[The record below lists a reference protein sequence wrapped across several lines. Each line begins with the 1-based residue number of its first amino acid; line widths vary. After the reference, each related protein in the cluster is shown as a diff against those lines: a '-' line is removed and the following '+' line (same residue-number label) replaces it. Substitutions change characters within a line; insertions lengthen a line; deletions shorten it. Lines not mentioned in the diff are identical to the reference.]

1 VGRQCTEYGFSAR
14 RFWVLQPPGKI
25 APGLMPPRA
34 LLIDGLGTLVS
45 LAPPAPAL
53 RDELATRFGIAVSEV
68 QAGRALAA
76 EIGFYRAHMALGRDL
91 QSLAA
96 LRRRCAEVLRE
107 ALPPSDRLAAVDTG
121 ALTEAL
127 LGALRFDA
135 YPDARPALLRVRAAG
150 ARVIVVSN
158 WDVSLADVLERV
170 GLAPLLDG
178 VVTSAAVGAAKPQP
192 AIFAHAL
199 ALAGVGAEQACH
211 VGDTL
216 EEDVRGAS
224 ACGIPAVLLRR
235 GAQPA
240 SPLPVG
246 VATIGGLDELDW
258 P

>member
-1 VGRQCTEYGFSAR
+1 MHT
-14 RFWVLQPPGKI
+14 
-25 APGLMPPRA
+25 RA

-53 RDELATRFGIAVSEV
+53 REELTSRFGIEVSEDE
-68 QAGRALAA
+68 AGRALAA
-76 EIGFYRAHMALGRDL
+76 EIAFYRTHMGLGRDAD
-91 QSLAA
+91 SLAA
-96 LRRRCAEVLRE
+96 LRRRCAEVLRG
-107 ALPPSDRLAAVDTG
+107 ALPASDRLAAVDVD

-135 YPDARPALLRVRAAG
+135 YPDARPALLRARGAG
-150 ARVIVVSN
+150 ARIVVVSN
-158 WDVSLADVLERV
+158 WDVSLAEVLERL

-178 VVTSAAVGAAKPQP
+178 VVTSAAVGAAKPQR

-199 ALAGVGAEQACH
+199 DLAGVAAQRARH

-216 EEDVRGAS
+216 DEDVRGAS
-224 ACGIPAVLLRR
+224 ACGISAVLLRR
-235 GAQPA
+235 DAEPT
-240 SPLPVG
+240 LPPPDG

>member
-1 VGRQCTEYGFSAR
+1 MQTH
-14 RFWVLQPPGKI
+14 
-25 APGLMPPRA
+25 A

-53 RDELATRFGIAVSEV
+53 RHELAGRFGIEVSEDE
-68 QAGRALAA
+68 AGRALAA
-76 EIGFYRAHMALGRDL
+76 EIAFYRAHMGLGRDVD
-91 QSLAA
+91 SLAA

-107 ALPPSDRLAAVDTG
+107 ALPASDRLAAVEIE
-121 ALTEAL
+121 ALTGAL

-135 YPDARPALLRVRAAG
+135 YPDARPALLRARAAG
-150 ARVIVVSN
+150 VGGVRIVVVSN
-158 WDVSLADVLERV
+158 WDVSLADVLERI

-178 VVTSAAVGAAKPQP
+178 VVTSAAVGAAKPQR
-192 AIFAHAL
+192 AIFEHAL
-199 ALAGVGAEQACH
+199 ALAGVAAERARH

-216 EEDVRGAS
+216 DEDVRGAS

-235 GAQPA
+235 DAASAPPSPA
-240 SPLPVG
+240 G